1 MPRGFNPKPR
11 VQFGPALAVGIESVA
26 EVLEMELTAPLDT
39 VVALSAINASLPSG
53 LKAIALEAAAAAGPG
68 LAESIRAA
76 RYLVKVPE
84 GVDASRASSL
94 FADREGVTVR
104 REKNGKEMS
113 FPLAAWLLDVRPVD
127 ERAFRMTLGLGGD
140 GASVRPDEVL
150 RAMFG
155 EEGRSATLLR
165 EELGAARAERAPG

>member
-1 MPRGFNPKPR
+1 MVEPPAAAIAGEGPARLTLGVA
-11 VQFGPALAVGIESVA
+11 VQRAECIHPPALAQ
-26 EVLEMELTAPLDT
+26 
-39 VVALSAINASLPSG
+39 
-53 LKAIALEAAAAAGPG
+53 
-68 LAESIRAA
+68 
-76 RYLVKVPE
+76 
-84 GVDASRASSL
+84 
-94 FADREGVTVR
+94 
-104 REKNGKEMS
+104 
-113 FPLAAWLLDVRPVD
+113 PVD